1 MRTRDGA
8 LRSSRAVGAPPLTRL
23 SQKTDSVKG
32 VLVAIALLLIVEAW
46 VHADAFLHRYRSVF
60 AAGRAMDKVLFVES
74 ARPRLVVAG
83 NSRVDNG
90 FDPAVLAAGLG
101 LDQTASAFNL
111 GVPGADARA
120 LHDIFRRLD
129 RQGLLG
135 DGGISHVVLGLDE
148 SLLQADDTLGYRLF
162 FGRPGELLRE
172 GELAAAL
179 GWLVRLWG
187 YAPNLKQLREPE
199 KALRFVRATFVE
211 IEPVGGG
218 AREHLGYRA
227 GFGAE
232 QFQDAGQLARQEA
245 GTRAP
250 PQRRVTASLYELLDL
265 LERRGVRV
273 AIVVPPLLNRDSLL
287 VDTGDPAAR
296 PYLRVAAQL
305 KGRGLEPLI
314 LDRGEGRDPAE
325 FINAGHLND
334 RGAKR
339 FSALLAQRL
348 RPLWPELGGRA
359 R

>member
-1 MRTRDGA
+1 LSRTA
-8 LRSSRAVGAPPLTRL
+8 A
-23 SQKTDSVKG
+23 SVKG
-32 VLVAIALLLIVEAW
+32 VLVAIGLLLIVEAW
-46 VHADAFLHRYRSVF
+46 LHTDAFLYRYRSVF
-60 AAGRAMDKVLFVES
+60 AAGRAMDKVRYVES

-90 FDPAVLAAGLG
+90 FDPVVLAAGLG
-101 LDQTASAFNL
+101 LDRPASAFNL

-120 LHDIFRRLD
+120 LHEIFRRLD

-148 SLLQADDTLGYRLF
+148 SLLQADDALGYRLF
-162 FGRPGELLRE
+162 FGQPGDLLRQ

-179 GWLVRLWG
+179 GSLVRLWG

-199 KALRFVRATFVE
+199 KAIRFVRATLGE
-211 IEPVGGG
+211 IDPVGGG
-218 AREHLGYRA
+218 ASEHLGYRA

-232 QFQDAGQLARQEA
+232 QFQDAAQLARQEA

-250 PQRRVTASLYELLDL
+250 PQPQVTASLYALLDL
-265 LERRGVRV
+265 LERRRVRV
-273 AIVVPPLLNRDSLL
+273 AIIVPPLLNRDSLYA
-287 VDTGDPAAR
+287 DRGDPAAK
-296 PYLRVAAQL
+296 PYLRVGAQL

-314 LDRGEGRDPAE
+314 LDRGEARNPAE
-325 FINAGHLND
+325 FVNAGHLND